1 MKENSSSQ
9 VYTKLGNDDSFTQ
22 MFNKEVRSSVDLLVN
37 CKNSLFIDKIA
48 DIRKFSKY
56 KKSLRVI
63 HYFDSLVY

>member
-1 MKENSSSQ
+1 
-9 VYTKLGNDDSFTQ
+9 
-22 MFNKEVRSSVDLLVN
+22 MFNEEVRSCVNLLVN
-37 CKNSLFIDKIA
+37 YKNSLFIDKIA